1 MTYCAKIPPSSSV
14 VIAEQHRNS
23 SALQMDNV
31 HPVWTRTKF
40 DPQITLQVAFGYDTV
55 HMIWTAFGMDI
66 QLDPRNKLAEEF
78 LIILEI

>member
-55 HMIWTAFGMDI
+55 HMIWTAFSMDI
-66 QLDPRNKLAEEF
+66 SLT
-78 LIILEI
+78 LETSLQKNF